1 MYHYIL
7 LVFCLLNKILFKTFY
22 FYILKIYNYLD
33 ISPVKMYK
41 SILIRSYT
49 LITIHNESIYTTKQ
63 AAEFFGVSNA
73 TILNW
78 IKTSHL
84 VVHDKK
90 IFGSEILSLHD
101 KISSGE
107 IQKLKKR
114 ANKSGNKRTFS
125 PDEYIHEKKH
135 TKSFKQILTGIEKN
149 TQNVELTIKFL
160 LINYLEKNGL
170 LVINEGSYS
179 TNKKSIIDEIAS
191 WNIDIS
197 DVNHHYLLDITL
209 PDHHDPVGFIYQ
221 SLFSEGSKS
230 KQGSYYTPLA
240 IVQNMIK
247 DSLHST
253 DKALDP
259 CCGTGQ
265 FLLAF
270 ADTITD
276 PENIYGYDI
285 DPVAVLIA
293 RINIIVRFKEH
304 DFSPHIFCINSL
316 CDLNSGTFDFIATN
330 PPWGSHFTKNE
341 CKKLKSHY
349 PMILSGE
356 SFSYFLVLCLSLLKE
371 NGFVSL
377 ILPESFLHVKTHKDI
392 RDFII
397 DDYSIHQIH
406 DLGTVFKNVFTPVIR
421 IDIQKK
427 KEADNCVTVL
437 DGESR
442 FSTRQ
447 SDWKNSDQTIFS
459 IHITNDDKKIIDSVY
474 SLKHLTLAHNAHWAL
489 GIVTGNN
496 RDFIRKEPFPGSE
509 PIYTGKE
516 ISHYYLNDPVNFI
529 RFTPEIFQQ
538 VAPVSLYRS
547 AEKIV
552 YRFISKDLV
561 FAYDSN
567 QVLPLNSANCI
578 IPHLNYPIKVIVGLF
593 NSSLYNFLFKK
604 QFSSIKV
611 LRNHIETLPL
621 PLLSSEQY
629 TAISSLVN
637 ELIENKKNDD
647 GTLDEFIF
655 DCFGITENN
664 REICRKLNR

>member
-1 MYHYIL
+1 MNAIQ
-7 LVFCLLNKILFKTFY
+7 
-22 FYILKIYNYLD
+22 
-33 ISPVKMYK
+33 
-41 SILIRSYT
+41 
-49 LITIHNESIYTTKQ
+49 NESIYTTKQ
-63 AAEFFGVSNA
+63 AAEFFGVSSA

-78 IKTSHL
+78 IKTNHL
-84 VVHDKK
+84 AVHDKK
-90 IFGSEILSLHD
+90 IYGSDIVSLHH
-101 KISSGE
+101 KISSGK
-107 IQKLKKR
+107 IHKLKNR

-125 PDEYIHEKKH
+125 PDEYIHEKKY
-135 TKSFKQILTGIEKN
+135 TKKFNQIVNEIEKN
-149 TQNVELTIKFL
+149 SYNVELTIKFL
-160 LINYLEKNGL
+160 LINYLIKNDL
-170 LVINEGSYS
+170 VVINEGSYS
-179 TNKKSIIDEIAS
+179 TNKKSINHEIAS

-197 DVNHHYLLDITL
+197 DENHHYLLDITL

-230 KQGSYYTPLA
+230 KQGSYYTPLT

-247 DSLHST
+247 NSLQPS

-270 ADTITD
+270 AGIITD
-276 PENIYGYDI
+276 PGNMYGYDI
-285 DPVAVLIA
+285 DPIAVLIA
-293 RINIIVRFKEH
+293 RINIIVQFKEL
-304 DFSPHIFCINSL
+304 DFSPHIFCVNSL
-316 CDLNSGTFDFIATN
+316 FDLPAEKFDFIATN
-330 PPWGSHFTKNE
+330 PPWGSHFTNNE
-341 CKKLKSHY
+341 SEKLKKHY

-371 NGFVSL
+371 NGFVSF
-377 ILPESFLHVKTHKDI
+377 IVPESFLHVKTHKDI

-397 DDYSIHQIH
+397 DNYSIDQIH

-427 KEADNCVTVL
+427 KKADNYVTVL

-442 FSTRQ
+442 FLTRQ
-447 SDWKNSDQTIFS
+447 NDWKHNDQIIFS
-459 IHITNDDKKIIDSVY
+459 IHINNDDKKIIDSVY
-474 SLKHLTLAHNAHWAL
+474 SLKHLTLAHNAQWAL

-496 RDFIRKEPFPGSE
+496 KDCIRKEPFPGSE

-516 ISHYYLNDPVNFI
+516 ISKYYLDDPVNFI
-529 RFTPEIFQQ
+529 SFTPEIFQQ

-547 AEKIV
+547 AEKIL

-578 IPHLNYPIKVIVGLF
+578 IPQLNYPIKVIIGLF
-593 NSSLYNFLFKK
+593 NSSLYNFLFRK

-611 LRNHIETLPL
+611 LRNHIEALPL
-621 PLLSSEQY
+621 PLLSNEQF
-629 TAISSLVN
+629 TTISSLVN

-647 GTLDEFIF
+647 GKLDEFIF
-655 DCFGITENN
+655 DCFDIDKND